1 MSNKPK
7 ILALAG
13 STRENSYNKKLVKIA
28 VQGALAAGAEVTL
41 IDLRDYPM
49 PLYDGD
55 LEAKAGVP
63 DIARKLRTQM
73 SEHDGF
79 LIASPEYNSSL
90 SGHFK
95 NAIDW
100 VSRPEKDVPS
110 LLAFRGKLAAIMSAS
125 PGPLGGLRGLVHLR
139 DILENIFVMVIP
151 DQVTI
156 SSAQEA
162 FSENEIKDLKQQ
174 TAVLAL
180 GEKLTNLLFKL
191 KAQ

>member
-13 STRENSYNKKLVKIA
+13 STRENSFNKKLIKIA
-28 VQGALAAGAEVTL
+28 VQGALAAGADVSL

-55 LEAKAGVP
+55 LEANAGIP
-63 DIARKLRTQM
+63 DMARKLRNLMTEQ
-73 SEHDGF
+73 DGF
-79 LIASPEYNSSL
+79 LIASPEYNSSI

-100 VSRPEKDVPS
+100 VSRPDKEVPS
-110 LLAFRGKLAAIMSAS
+110 LIAFRGKLAAIMSAS
-125 PGPLGGLRGLVHLR
+125 PGSLGGLRGLAHLR

-151 DQVTI
+151 DQLTI
-156 SSAQEA
+156 NNAQEA
-162 FSENEIKDLKQQ
+162 FAENEIKDSKHQ
-174 TAVLAL
+174 TAALAL
-180 GEKLTNLLFKL
+180 GEKLTKLLFKF